1 MDFEAEIIKQ
11 YPWLSQQDARRFV
24 NRAKMFYYDIL
35 YPTNREVDEETHPIK
50 GFRNE
55 QWILTA
61 CEELIDRQGFSSA
74 VAYKE
79 NGISW
84 TFDNAYLSQ
93 SLRDSLVSI
102 VGVFE

>member
-1 MDFEAEIIKQ
+1 MDFVTEIKTQ
-11 YPWLSQQDARRFV
+11 YPWLSDSDIKRFV
-24 NRAKMFYYDIL
+24 DRAKMFYYDIL

-61 CEELIDRQGFSSA
+61 CEELIERQGFSSA
-74 VAYKE
+74 VAYRE

-93 SLRDSLVSI
+93 TLRDSLVSI